1 MKDTNSYKRILEEQ
15 KVKLLKE
22 MSSIGRE
29 NPNAPGEW
37 EAVETD
43 LDADS
48 ADENEVADEIE
59 EFGEN
64 SAILEKFEA
73 ELKQVNRALEKIEE
87 GTYGKCDIG
96 DEEIPEERLKINP
109 SATTCVEHSK

>member
-1 MKDTNSYKRILEEQ
+1 MIDIKKYKKILEAE
-15 KVKLLKE
+15 KAKLLKE
-22 MSSIGRE
+22 MSGIGRE

-43 LDADS
+43 LDSDS

-64 SAILEKFEA
+64 SAILEKLEA
-73 ELKQVNRALEKIEE
+73 QLKNVNRALEKIKE
-87 GTYGKCDIG
+87 GTYGKCDVSG
-96 DEEIPEERLKINP
+96 EDIPEERLGANP
-109 SATTCVEHSK
+109 AATTCIKHSK

>member
-1 MKDTNSYKRILEEQ
+1 MIDIKKYKGILEAE
-15 KVKLLKE
+15 KAKLLKS
-22 MSSIGRE
+22 MSVIGRE
-29 NPNAPGEW
+29 NPSAPGEW

-64 SAILEKFEA
+64 SAVLEKLEA

-87 GTYGKCDIG
+87 GTYGKCDISG
-96 DEEIPEERLKINP
+96 EQIPEERLEANP
-109 SATTCVEHSK
+109 AAVTCIKHSK